1 LIQINAKRRGAILSC
16 LPARQGRIQGRIG
29 VMTSGEQLYLLLV
42 LVVFL
47 GFALVL
53 GWATHRAGE
62 MSHPADATRTTPPS
76 LPH

>member
-1 LIQINAKRRGAILSC
+1 
-16 LPARQGRIQGRIG
+16 
-29 VMTSGEQLYLLLV
+29 MTSGEQLYLLLV